1 MKVVIALGSNLGNRE
16 ENIELAVAELN
27 KIIDVTHL
35 STLYETDPVG
45 GPQQP
50 DYLNAVLIGE
60 SELAPQ
66 ELLKTALS
74 IESKLGRVREVRW
87 GARTIDID
95 LIVLGE
101 LLISSPE
108 LEIPHPRAHQRA
120 FVLEP
125 WLEIDPSA
133 QIPGYGSVAQLLS
146 ALTTQE

>member
-35 STLYETDPVG
+35 SALYETDPVG

-60 SELAPQ
+60 SELAPR
-66 ELLKTALS
+66 ELLKAALS
-74 IESKLGRVREVRW
+74 IESELGRVREVHW

>member
-60 SELAPQ
+60 SELAPR
-66 ELLKTALS
+66 ELLKAALS
-74 IESKLGRVREVRW
+74 IESELGRVREVHW

>member
-60 SELAPQ
+60 SELAPR
-66 ELLKTALS
+66 ELLKAALS
-74 IESKLGRVREVRW
+74 IESELGRVREVHW
-87 GARTIDID
+87 GVRTIDID

>member
-60 SELAPQ
+60 SELAPR
-66 ELLKTALS
+66 ELLKAALS
-74 IESKLGRVREVRW
+74 IESELGRVREVHW

-108 LEIPHPRAHQRA
+108 LEIPHPRAYQRA

>member
-66 ELLKTALS
+66 ELLKAALS

-95 LIVLGE
+95 LIVFGE

-146 ALTTQE
+146 ALTT

>member
-66 ELLKTALS
+66 ELLKAALS
-74 IESKLGRVREVRW
+74 IESELGRVREVHW

>member
-66 ELLKTALS
+66 ELLKAALS

>member
-16 ENIELAVAELN
+16 ENIELSVAELN

-66 ELLKTALS
+66 ELLKAALS
-74 IESKLGRVREVRW
+74 IESELGRVREVHW

>member
-16 ENIELAVAELN
+16 ENIELSVAELN

-60 SELAPQ
+60 SELAPR
-66 ELLKTALS
+66 ELLKAALS
-74 IESKLGRVREVRW
+74 IESELGRVREVHW